1 MKFLDL
7 FSHSFQTPFFNLD
20 ASYFFLNKGAKRVM
34 EKVAFQEENK
44 EIGLAG
50 RFFNP

>member
-1 MKFLDL
+1 
-7 FSHSFQTPFFNLD
+7 
-20 ASYFFLNKGAKRVM
+20 M